1 MEEPQIEGG
10 FAYLLP
16 ELGFREFI
24 DRRGVFIV
32 LQVCLITQTCLMTS
46 RVHADSVYITSNMC
60 YCLKTKISRNNI
72 SAVLM

>member
-46 RVHADSVYITSNMC
+46 RVHADSVYIT
-60 YCLKTKISRNNI
+60 
-72 SAVLM
+72 